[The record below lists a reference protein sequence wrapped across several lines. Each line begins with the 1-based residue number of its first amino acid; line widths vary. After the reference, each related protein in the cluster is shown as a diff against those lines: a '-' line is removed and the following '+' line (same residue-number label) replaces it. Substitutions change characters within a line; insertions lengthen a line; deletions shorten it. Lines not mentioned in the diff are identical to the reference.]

1 MDEVRKILAP
11 VVDELLKPF
20 SHVADTE
27 LQSVA
32 AIHERYPGLA
42 RFRERLGDTP
52 LVEVPSKPGGAKI
65 LAKCEWGNPAG
76 SVKDRVAYALVC
88 EAIRRHGNRPAEE
101 LRLVEYSGGNLGLA
115 LSYLCA
121 EAEIPLRLVVASF
134 TSHSVLDT
142 LRSRGTTVD
151 IAPQE
156 EGFLGT
162 IRQALRIADSDGS
175 WQMLFQH
182 VNPVNLTMH
191 QATTGTEIVRQL
203 DGRKPHT
210 WVAAIGTGGT
220 LIGVLNMLRTV
231 SPGVRAVGVTPA
243 ESPYGH
249 GGAPATPQGLC
260 GTGGLGYG
268 LKQPFV
274 KAYENDVAAHH
285 QVSYPE
291 ALEGAAEF
299 FSLTG
304 TRIGTSASA
313 NWLVAR
319 RIAAQLPS
327 DELVVT
333 MFADAGNPE
342 QWEAIAT

>member
-11 VVDELLKPF
+11 VVDKLLKPF
-20 SHVADTE
+20 SQVTETE
-27 LQSVA
+27 LQSVT

-42 RFRERLGDTP
+42 RFHERLGDTP
-52 LVEVPSKPGGAKI
+52 LIEVPSRPGGATI

-88 EAIRRHGNRPAEE
+88 EAIRRHGDRPAED

-121 EAEIPLRLVVASF
+121 ETGIPLRLVVASF
-134 TSHSVLDT
+134 TSESVLDT
-142 LRSRGTTVD
+142 LRSRGTVVD
-151 IAPQE
+151 IAPKE

-162 IRQALRIADSDGS
+162 IRQALRIADGDGS
-175 WQMLFQH
+175 WQLLFQH
-182 VNPVNLTMH
+182 VNPANVIMH
-191 QATTGTEIVRQL
+191 QATTGTEIVKQL
-203 DGRKPHT
+203 DGRRPHT

-220 LIGVLNMLRTV
+220 LVGVLNMLRPI

-249 GGAPATPQGLC
+249 GGAPATPLGLC

-274 KAYENDVAAHH
+274 KAYEDDIAAHY

-319 RIAAQLPS
+319 RIAAELPP

-333 MFADAGNPE
+333 MFADAGTPE
-342 QWEAIAT
+342 QWDGIGG

>member
-1 MDEVRKILAP
+1 MDEVRNVLTP
-11 VVDELLKPF
+11 VVDQLLKPF
-20 SHVADTE
+20 GQVAETE
-27 LQSVA
+27 LQSVT
-32 AIHERYPGLA
+32 AIHERYPGIA
-42 RFRERLGDTP
+42 KFRDQLGDTP
-52 LVEVPSKPGGAKI
+52 LVEVPSTPGGATI

-88 EAIRRHGNRPAEE
+88 EAIRRHGDRPAED

-121 EAEIPLRLVVASF
+121 EAGIPLRLVVASF
-134 TSHSVLDT
+134 TSQSVLDT
-142 LRSRGTTVD
+142 LQSRGTAVD
-151 IAPQE
+151 IAPAE

-162 IRQALRIADSDGS
+162 IRQAMRIADGDGG
-175 WQMLFQH
+175 WQFLFQH
-182 VNPVNLTMH
+182 VNAANLIMH
-191 QATTGTEIVRQL
+191 QATTGTEIVKQL

-231 SPGVRAVGVTPA
+231 NPAVRAVGVTPA

-249 GGAPATPQGLC
+249 GGAPAAPQGLC

-274 KAYENDVAAHH
+274 KAYENDVAAHQ

-319 RIAAQLPS
+319 KIAAQLPP
-327 DELVVT
+327 DEHVVT

-342 QWEAIAT
+342 QWGAIGK

>member
-1 MDEVRKILAP
+1 MDEVRTVLAP

-20 SHVADTE
+20 SPVTETE
-27 LQSVA
+27 LQSVT

-52 LVEVPSKPGGAKI
+52 LIEVPSRPGGATI

-76 SVKDRVAYALVC
+76 SVKDRAAYALVC
-88 EAIRRHGNRPAEE
+88 EAIRRHGNRPAED

-121 EAEIPLRLVVASF
+121 ETGIPLRLVVASF
-134 TSHSVLDT
+134 TSESVLDT
-142 LRSRGTTVD
+142 LRSRGTVVD
-151 IAPQE
+151 IAPKE

-162 IRQALRIADSDGS
+162 IRQALRIAAGDDS
-175 WQMLFQH
+175 WQLLFQH
-182 VNPVNLTMH
+182 VNPANMIIH
-191 QATTGTEIVRQL
+191 QATTGKEIVKQL
-203 DGRKPHT
+203 DGRRPHT

-220 LIGVLNMLRTV
+220 LIGVLNMLRPI

-249 GGAPATPQGLC
+249 GGPPATPRGLC

-274 KAYENDVAAHH
+274 KAYEDHIAAHYH
-285 QVSYPE
+285 VSYPD
-291 ALEGAAEF
+291 AVEGAAEF

-319 RIAAQLPS
+319 RIAAELPPH
-327 DELVVT
+327 ELVVT
-333 MFADAGNPE
+333 MFADAGTPE
-342 QWEAIAT
+342 QWEGIGE